1 MAKVTAEKRTG
12 KDRRLANLKP
22 IRKGEVRNPA
32 GKNGSAENLLVR
44 DLARQVLAEKITLS
58 EKDATGKVTKT
69 IKVVALVAML
79 TRFRNMAIG
88 GDVKAGELV
97 LAYAYGKPTQPLAND
112 PDNPLFTGG
121 IAEAV
126 QRANGELGKDEASK

>member
-44 DLARQVLAEKITLS
+44 DMARQVLAEKITLS

-97 LAYAYGKPTQPLAND
+97 LAYAYGKPTQHIEGDLNLSGTVSYAQ
-112 PDNPLFTGG
+112 LVLRESQGAG
-121 IAEAV
+121 A
-126 QRANGELGKDEASK
+126 

>member
-1 MAKVTAEKRTG
+1 MAKPFSEKRPG
-12 KDRRLANLKP
+12 KGGVANLKP
-22 IRKGEVRNPA
+22 IKPGEVRNPT

-69 IKVVALVAML
+69 VKVVALIAML

-97 LAYAYGKPTQPLAND
+97 LAYAYGKPTQHIDGDLNLSGTPSYAQLV
-112 PDNPLFTGG
+112 LRESQG
-121 IAEAV
+121 V
-126 QRANGELGKDEASK
+126 GE